1 MFCRTIYQSS
11 SSVDGTTELH
21 YWPAKYLPRV
31 LLPGPPRT
39 GWRLKMI
46 WMIRYTHTLSLPMF
60 TSTPALTEI
69 ILQSTSKTTSS
80 ISLLQFMSVSN
91 LWQIDSYLQRESIR
105 EHFVS
110 CQDIFIE
117 EHCENREKQKVSEKR
132 WERSSAGGLTEKIR
146 SSYHARDLS
155 PSLVS
160 YGSSHHGLFTDNR
173 QIVL

>member
-1 MFCRTIYQSS
+1 
-11 SSVDGTTELH
+11 
-21 YWPAKYLPRV
+21 
-31 LLPGPPRT
+31 
-39 GWRLKMI
+39 
-46 WMIRYTHTLSLPMF
+46 MF

-132 WERSSAGGLTEKIR
+132 
-146 SSYHARDLS
+146 
-155 PSLVS
+155 
-160 YGSSHHGLFTDNR
+160 
-173 QIVL
+173 